1 MTPPRVIAFAAAQPG
16 EPTMPVLMSRL
27 ALAHSPRLAAPALA
41 LMLLAASPACA
52 QMLGSAGV
60 AAPVATGAPTPMAA
74 VSGNGAAADYPI
86 GAGDLL
92 SIAVYRSPDIG
103 GLVRTQKDGTV
114 LVPGVGT
121 ITIDGLTAG
130 DAAGA
135 IAAEIRRKG
144 LLINPEVTVLVSE
157 VRAHVVQV
165 MGEVG
170 RPGTIP
176 LDARSLMLSA
186 ILARA
191 GAPVGTGAGTVVV
204 IHPDGTRER
213 FLMADLVS
221 GNADRPARSGEV
233 LVVSSAGLVYVS
245 GEVGRPGAYPVEKD
259 MTVGQALALAGGF
272 TPNASRGSIRITH
285 KRAEG
290 GTAQPVRADQNAL
303 IQPGDLLMVGRRV
316 F

>member
-1 MTPPRVIAFAAAQPG
+1 MTAQ
-16 EPTMPVLMSRL
+16 MPNPFRALLLAPSAL
-27 ALAHSPRLAAPALA
+27 ALATIPAAPAF
-41 LMLLAASPACA
+41 A

-60 AAPVATGAPTPMAA
+60 AAPVTTGSPAPMAPA
-74 VSGNGAAADYPI
+74 SGNGAAADYPI

-92 SIAVYRSPDIG
+92 SIAVYRAPDLG

-121 ITIDGLTAG
+121 LSIDGLTAG
-130 DAAGA
+130 DAAAA
-135 IAAEIRRKG
+135 IAGEIRRKG
-144 LLINPEVTVLVSE
+144 LLLSPEVTVLVSE

-176 LDARSLMLSA
+176 LDAGSLMLSA
-186 ILARA
+186 VLARA
-191 GAPVGTGAGTVVV
+191 GAPVGTGSGNVVV
-204 IHPDGTRER
+204 IHPDGSREH

-233 LVVSSAGLVYVS
+233 LIVQSAAVVYVT

-272 TPNASRGSIRITH
+272 TPNASRGSIRVTH
-285 KRAEG
+285 KRADG
-290 GTAQPVRADQNAL
+290 GQPQPVRADQSAPVA
-303 IQPGDLLMVGRRV
+303 PGDLITIGRRV